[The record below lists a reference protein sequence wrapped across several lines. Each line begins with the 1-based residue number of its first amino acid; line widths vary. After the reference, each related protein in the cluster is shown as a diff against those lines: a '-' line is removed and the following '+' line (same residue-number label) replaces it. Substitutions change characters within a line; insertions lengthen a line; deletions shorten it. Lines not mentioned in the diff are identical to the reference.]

1 MSGSSLQCRELVEL
15 LGEYLEGTLPP
26 GAGHELEDHLRG
38 CRGCSAV
45 LDQLRD
51 TAGLLGRIPVAG
63 TAPDELPD
71 DVRAGLLATFEELRG
86 PRRSRD
92 PGPDGP

>member
-1 MSGSSLQCRELVEL
+1 MTGDAPRMRCAELVEL

-26 GAGHELEDHLRG
+26 GADEEFESHLHG

-51 TAGLLGRIPVAG
+51 TTGLLGALPGI
-63 TAPDELPD
+63 APDELPD
-71 DVRAGLLATFEELRG
+71 DVRAGLVAAFEDLR
-86 PRRSRD
+86 RE
-92 PGPDGP
+92 DG